1 MESTSP
7 LSGSPGWGPPLSE
20 GGIECRSL
28 QPADYP
34 VVKEIIAASFPQAVQ
49 ANPRVLETYE
59 KEPWY
64 DPAHLFVAAVGGRVA
79 SHMGIRDG
87 FLWCSGI
94 GVPAGLVGAVCT
106 ARPLRGRGIGAQ
118 LMRASFAAMKR
129 RGLAVSCLHTSVER
143 YRFYSRLG
151 YRKAI
156 LESPRLVIDLD
167 RAGLDI
173 DLEGARHSETR
184 TATAADAGALNSI
197 YDAFYSQVSGS
208 WSRTV
213 PFWERRLLQ
222 KPKLFGAQ
230 PTAFRVGGGHRPVA
244 YAALLEAAAT
254 GTVSEWGCLPGAE
267 DVAVGLL
274 QTTLRDWRNRGV
286 RVAEL
291 MLSTCHPL
299 RPRVESLCD
308 DQSGLSEI
316 RVRVQ
321 DRGLFVQRIAPLLDE
336 RARAA
341 GLTVDIR
348 FHDDGGAL
356 KIGSGERLQL
366 EIGVSDLFSLVYNG
380 RRLPGLMDEG
390 GLTATPCDCTLL
402 SLLFP
407 DTGATRCAQDAY

>member
-1 MESTSP
+1 MPQPSTCG
-7 LSGSPGWGPPLSE
+7 LRCGV
-20 GGIECRSL
+20 
-28 QPADYP
+28 P

-94 GVPAGLVGAVCT
+94 AVPAGLVGAVCT
-106 ARPLRGRGIGAQ
+106 APPLRGRGIGAQ
-118 LMRASFAAMKR
+118 LMRASFAVMKR
-129 RGLAVSCLHTSVER
+129 RGLAVSYLHTSPER
-143 YRFYSRLG
+143 YRFYNRLR

-173 DLEGARHSETR
+173 DLEGAQHAEPR
-184 TATAADAGALNSI
+184 TATAADAQTLNGI
-197 YDAFYSQVSGS
+197 YAAHYSQVSGS

-230 PTAFRVGGGHRPVA
+230 PTAFRVAGGHRPVA

-254 GTVSEWGCLPGAE
+254 GTVSEWGCLPGAG
-267 DVAVGLL
+267 DVAAGLL

-291 MLSTCHPL
+291 TLSSRNPL
-299 RPRVESLCD
+299 RPRIEDLCSD
-308 DQSGLSEI
+308 RSGHSEVW
-316 RVRVQ
+316 VRVQ
-321 DRGLFVQRIAPLLDE
+321 DRVLFVQRIAPLLDA
-336 RARAA
+336 RAIAA
-341 GLTVDIR
+341 GLSVKVR
-348 FHDDGGAL
+348 F
-356 KIGSGERLQL
+356 SGDEGTLEVGRGEPLQL
-366 EIGVSDLFSLVYNG
+366 EIEDSDLFSLGVQRPPPARSDG
-380 RRLPGLMDEG
+380 
-390 GLTATPCDCTLL
+390 
-402 SLLFP
+402 
-407 DTGATRCAQDAY
+407 